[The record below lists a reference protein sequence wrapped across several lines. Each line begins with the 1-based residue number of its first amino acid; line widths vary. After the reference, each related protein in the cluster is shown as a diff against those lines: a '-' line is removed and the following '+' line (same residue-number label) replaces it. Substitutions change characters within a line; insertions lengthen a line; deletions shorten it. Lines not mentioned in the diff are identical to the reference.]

1 MDFIGSLWQP
11 ILLATFLCFVMSAI
25 VWMMGPHHKTEWK
38 GPPNADGVMDLLRQ
52 GNVEAGGYMF
62 PYGDRSNKTAFA
74 EAMKKFAAGPAG
86 VMYVFPRGPMNMGKM
101 LVQQFTFFLFVNFMV
116 AYIGHHGGLDG
127 QTYLRVFQ
135 VTGAIAFLT
144 YAVGQAPESI
154 WFARPWKS
162 FFLGAFDGL
171 LYALVTAGAF
181 GWLWPR

>member
-1 MDFIGSLWQP
+1 MDFIGQLWQP
-11 ILLATFLCFVMSAI
+11 ILLATFLCFVMSAL
-25 VWMMGPHHKTEWK
+25 VWMAGPHHKKEWK
-38 GPPNADGVMDLLRQ
+38 GPPNADGIRDLLRK

-62 PYGDRSNKTAFA
+62 PYGDRNDKTAFQESMKEFA
-74 EAMKKFAAGPAG
+74 EGPSG

-101 LVQQFTFFLFVNFMV
+101 LAQQFTFFLFVSFMV

-127 QTYLRVFQ
+127 QPYLRVFQ
-135 VTGAIAFLT
+135 VTGAIAFLP
-144 YAVGQAPESI
+144 YAIGSAPESI

-162 FFLGAFDGL
+162 WMLGAVDGL